1 VIRTQIQLTEEQAA
15 KLKRIADERGVS
27 MAQVIREAVDRLP
40 RRDDRRE
47 RFERAIHA
55 LRVSHFHDVEGKTD
69 VSVRHDEYLADALEE
84 ELRTG
89 RR

>member
-1 VIRTQIQLTEEQAA
+1 
-15 KLKRIADERGVS
+15 
-27 MAQVIREAVDRLP
+27 
-40 RRDDRRE
+40 
-47 RFERAIHA
+47 
-55 LRVSHFHDVEGKTD
+55 VSHFHDVEGKTD